1 MTEGPM
7 KSRQNVICMA
17 ALLLLA
23 VPGAHAAPQTVSTM
37 SEIAAALSGNDPAK
51 AEQLATTA
59 LSETGLSDLE
69 RSRLLM
75 DRGLAREQRG
85 VHADALVD
93 LTAAIEIHALPPAE
107 QGLALF
113 ERGTALDALGRL
125 PDALGDYE
133 AAVKLMP
140 GSASALNNRANAY
153 RRLGR
158 LEDAR
163 KDYLASLAA
172 SNNQPEYPYYGL
184 GQVAEAQGKTDAARG
199 FYTKALAANSGY
211 RPASDRLA
219 ALAAPPAGAAADK
232 DVVRLHP
239 PVPSADPA
247 SVKAAEPASIK
258 PVQTAEAKPLPA
270 VPPLPLDAP
279 PLKLHLP
286 RVAAAKPAGI
296 GLRPAIADRTDG
308 MQESLAQLGS
318 WRQAAEAA
326 QAWDR
331 AVKRAGTDLA
341 TLTPRIV
348 PVDLPGRGRYY
359 RLRVSSDTGAAKL
372 CATLTAKGLDC
383 MPVRD

>member
-1 MTEGPM
+1 M
-7 KSRQNVICMA
+7 
-17 ALLLLA
+17 L
-23 VPGAHAAPQTVSTM
+23 
-37 SEIAAALSGNDPAK
+37 SEIAAALSNNEPGK

-59 LSETGLSDLE
+59 LSDQGLTDLE

-85 VHADALVD
+85 VHADALLD
-93 LTAAIEIHALPPAE
+93 LTQAIEIHALPPAE

-172 SNNQPEYPYYGL
+172 SNSQPEYPYYGL
-184 GQVAEAQGKTDAARG
+184 GQVAEAQGNADAARG
-199 FYTKALAANSGY
+199 FYAKALTANSGY
-211 RPASDRLA
+211 RPAADRLA
-219 ALAAPPAGAAADK
+219 ALGGLRDGTVADK
-232 DVVRLHP
+232 DVVMLHP
-239 PVPSADPA
+239 PALKP
-247 SVKAAEPASIK
+247 AEPANGK
-258 PVQTAEAKPLPA
+258 PTQTATADAPPASKPLPA
-270 VPPLPLDAP
+270 VPPLPPDAP
-279 PLKLHLP
+279 PLRLHLP
-286 RVAAAKPAGI
+286 HVAAAHSSGEHPAEI
-296 GLRPAIADRTDG
+296 GLRPAIADKTEG
-308 MQESLAQLGS
+308 VQESLAQLGS

-341 TLTPRIV
+341 MLTPRIV